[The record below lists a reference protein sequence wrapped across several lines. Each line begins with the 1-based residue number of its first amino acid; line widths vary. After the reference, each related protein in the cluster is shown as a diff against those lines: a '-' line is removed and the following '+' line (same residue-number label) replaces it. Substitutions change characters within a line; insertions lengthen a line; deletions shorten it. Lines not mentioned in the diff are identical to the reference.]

1 LQALFLIVVK
11 VESSHQ
17 VFIAVYAFVK
27 AGVERER
34 ALVLQEVPLQRFRS
48 ASNVG
53 EAVVF
58 NYMKQIGLFSFSRL
72 SPKKKKK
79 RVRKFSV
86 DLSIQF

>member
-11 VESSHQ
+11 LESSHQ

-34 ALVLQEVPLQRFRS
+34 ALVLQEVPLQRFRC

-58 NYMKQIGLFSFSRL
+58 NYMKQIGLFSRL
-72 SPKKKKK
+72 SPKKTKK